1 MGFPR
6 NRTANQPRTPTQGQ
20 LLISGIGAGERG
32 QFRKRPAILTSA
44 RAELG
49 KVGGC
54 ALCLPGLATCVI
66 LLMKEERPSL
76 CVWAAGAPSSARSS
90 HHPVFPCGRGG
101 VVGATTRGSFWKRL
115 RVVLG
120 ISTKGMLR
128 GLRCWCPL
136 LTQPFKSLGSL
147 SASAV
152 PRVLGQVLP

>member
-1 MGFPR
+1 MRLGCWRSLVCPF
-6 NRTANQPRTPTQGQ
+6 
-20 LLISGIGAGERG
+20 IS
-32 QFRKRPAILTSA
+32 PS
-44 RAELG
+44 
-49 KVGGC
+49 
-54 ALCLPGLATCVI
+54 CL
-66 LLMKEERPSL
+66 SL
-76 CVWAAGAPSSARSS
+76 WG
-90 HHPVFPCGRGG
+90 GG